1 MNYKP
6 VSTHT
11 LHLLHTIEI
20 PFTWSD
26 SVAADEGVQH
36 EAFERIEKQAAR
48 LSEKFPV
55 WLDPAGTEAPI
66 GVRLKGKDQDS
77 LLLAADA
84 LGLFMSCMDEIVFL
98 VAVED

>member
-26 SVAADEGVQH
+26 SAATDEGVQH
-36 EAFERIEKQAAR
+36 DAFERIEKQAAR
-48 LSEKFPV
+48 LCEKFPV

-66 GVRLKGKDQDS
+66 GVRLKGKDLDS

-84 LGLFMSCMDEIVFL
+84 LGFIMSCMDEIVFL
-98 VAVED
+98 AAAKD

>member
-1 MNYKP
+1 MKYKP

-20 PFTWSD
+20 PFTWTD
-26 SVAADEGVQH
+26 SVATDEGVQH
-36 EAFERIEKQAAR
+36 DVFESIEKHVAS
-48 LSEKFPV
+48 LCEKFPV

-66 GVRLKGKDQDS
+66 GVRLKGKDLDS

-84 LGLFMSCMDEIVFL
+84 LGLIMSCMDEIVFL
-98 VAVED
+98 AAAKD

>member
-1 MNYKP
+1 MKYKP

-48 LSEKFPV
+48 LCEKFPV

-66 GVRLKGKDQDS
+66 GVRLIGS
-77 LLLAADA
+77 GALLLAADA